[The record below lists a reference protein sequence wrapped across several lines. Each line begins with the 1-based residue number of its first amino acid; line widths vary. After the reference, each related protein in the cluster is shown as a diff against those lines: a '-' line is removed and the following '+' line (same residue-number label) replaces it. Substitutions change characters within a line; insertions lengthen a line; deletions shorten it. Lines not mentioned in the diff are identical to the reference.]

1 MSSFAFDLSLE
12 DTLKSIYLEWL
23 SSRTFLEAYN
33 TLSVSSK
40 NIEASLNL
48 IATTADYKT
57 SKEILDRL
65 NTEFLKINV
74 CFEETDKAMPQKYP
88 DSGIVYAEADLL
100 IYVYV
105 NKRFFDIL
113 NKKDKSLIKQLSEDI
128 FKIYSHEITHV
139 EQNQKQKINQP
150 TLLPPQNSS
159 LSERDRYLSNVQEID
174 AHAREVASALLL
186 KNIDKKEIEKLLTT
200 HSGALDLSKQ
210 NKTFSLYYQTYGI
223 CLNIPRK
230 ALDSDTKWRVKIFNR
245 FKKRICDFL
254 MLDIS
259 FILKEDYFLRITS
272 FNKERF

>member
-12 DTLKSIYLEWL
+12 NTLKLIYLEWL
-23 SSRTFLEAYN
+23 SSQTLLETYN
-33 TLSVSSK
+33 PLSVSSK
-40 NIEASLNL
+40 NIESSLNL
-48 IATTADYKT
+48 IATTSNNKT
-57 SKEILDRL
+57 SKEILDML

-74 CFEETDKAMPQKYP
+74 CFEETDKTMPQKYP
-88 DSGIVYAEADLL
+88 ESGIVYAEADLL

-105 NKRFFDIL
+105 NKRFFNIIESK
-113 NKKDKSLIKQLSEDI
+113 NTTLINQLSKDI

-159 LSERDRYLSNVQEID
+159 LSERDRYLSNVREID
-174 AHAREVASALLL
+174 AHAREVATALLL
-186 KNIDKKEIEKLLTT
+186 KNFDKKEIEKLLTT
-200 HSGALDLSKQ
+200 HKGSLELSKQ
-210 NKTFSLYYQTYGI
+210 NKEFSIYYQTYGI

-230 ALDSDTKWRVKIFNR
+230 AWDNDTKWRIKIFNR

-254 MLDIS
+254 MLDIN

-272 FNKERF
+272 NKEKS